1 MQKRRLA
8 SSAKATGNS
17 DIETRP
23 VYTGG
28 SELSAEQRML
38 QLKESLS
45 RRIDLLSR
53 HMQTALAAGEK
64 LAKEHEN
71 TPVALLSPD
80 SQVLTAA
87 NAAHVHAFR
96 AATKALAAM
105 RAQLLQECAALQRDW
120 YQEKTHILTSCQ
132 QEPMLSM
139 NWTDIEGL
147 ISTPYQRHQAER
159 AFETEE
165 GAVGHGP
172 VSEERRSKL
181 EPKPK
186 AKGRAKKLQPAAA
199 AVEPTP
205 APVEIEQEP
214 VFF

>member
-1 MQKRRLA
+1 M
-8 SSAKATGNS
+8 GNS

-53 HMQTALAAGEK
+53 HMQTSLAAGEK
-64 LAKEHEN
+64 LAKEYEN
-71 TPVALLSPD
+71 TPAAMLSPD
-80 SQVLTAA
+80 IQALVAA
-87 NAAHVHAFR
+87 NAAHVHTFR
-96 AATKALAAM
+96 AAAKALTAM
-105 RAQLLQECAALQRDW
+105 KTSFLQECTALQRDW
-120 YQEKTHILTSCQ
+120 YQEKTHLLTSCQ
-132 QEPMLSM
+132 QEPMMSM

-147 ISTPYQRHQAER
+147 ISTPYQRRQAER

-186 AKGRAKKLQPAAA
+186 AKGRAKKLQPTAAA
-199 AVEPTP
+199 PIAVESTLAP
-205 APVEIEQEP
+205 AEVEQEP